1 MSYWESQSEFSSKQL
16 LNIQSRT
23 SGIPAFVLLKLCYL
37 YLGTTLS
44 PSEEAA
50 NYEREKKD
58 WLIWVQA
65 ACIILAT
72 LGKDYYIR
80 WTEHSAGFF
89 LKTWPLGEG
98 NKTPKLH
105 TWGGFFGPWSF
116 IILNNSHQDL
126 SNEGSNFI
134 LSQLEVGHWVA
145 ETWQFFDKLPKI
157 TDFGLLQQSQKRARF
172 WTCLIWPR
180 TLTM

>member
-89 LKTWPLGEG
+89 FEKMATGGGKQDPQTTHLGVDFLD
-98 NKTPKLH
+98 P
-105 TWGGFFGPWSF
+105 
-116 IILNNSHQDL
+116 DL
-126 SNEGSNFI
+126 
-134 LSQLEVGHWVA
+134 L
-145 ETWQFFDKLPKI
+145 
-157 TDFGLLQQSQKRARF
+157 
-172 WTCLIWPR
+172 
-180 TLTM
+180 